1 MKPSE
6 EWKRIA
12 LSSRNPKVLT
22 DIFGR
27 SGPTGDWRPNPDS
40 LLSQSYASSLSLPSI
55 PNWITS
61 AKVSGW
67 PLTSLSNVPLAQSIT
82 QRQAKLLKKGNL
94 YSWRSVLWISAGA
107 DIKPWIWQARI
118 LREDKSFRTVAVE
131 LEPYETGKAHSL
143 ELFDDVSIPPA
154 RAN

>member
-1 MKPSE
+1 M
-6 EWKRIA
+6 A
-12 LSSRNPKVLT
+12 
-22 DIFGR
+22 
-27 SGPTGDWRPNPDS
+27 
-40 LLSQSYASSLSLPSI
+40 
-55 PNWITS
+55 
-61 AKVSGW
+61 
-67 PLTSLSNVPLAQSIT
+67 LTSLSNVPLAQSIT